1 MSLKAISQLRTLLK
15 PLSKDGFPSFVSQL
29 DSVLV
34 IMEIRDC
41 FVAPVCKS
49 EHKDGLGMRE
59 DGRGVVKSSAS
70 PDGGS
75 QGSHGDGNEDV
86 KHKDN
91 EVGREGEGLDESAGG
106 GSGGGGSAANVSGIS
121 PASVSGN
128 TSGVQ
133 TTSPGSG
140 LMDLTGSRDMTTR
153 VQRSSGLVSGMAA
166 KSGSDMMISGLV
178 FGISDVFDSR
188 VPGTANPKD
197 IIGLSQN
204 VWLTFYGT
212 LDAKAKVKRQRA
224 HAVVKMAI
232 GVDWHHLD
240 VGMKDPALLW
250 CRIRIEFEG
259 TTFSRY
265 STLLRRMVSLKISD
279 CGNDFT
285 KYSSMLQQLFQ
296 SLHGLGRE
304 HSERDRVCFLLMGL
318 DSSFDGV
325 TTVIEN
331 LSEPTFYDSVV
342 RINAYL
348 RRAAGRS
355 SKSGKANKPQ
365 PLFGFG
371 DRKERIFNGK
381 CYGCGERGHRKK
393 DCPKKKPNKDKKKG
407 NQLNVLDLTKFFML
421 ALATSLARPP
431 PAPKSKSKHYHDI
444 VFDSG
449 AARHLFNDKKWFISM
464 DSSNFGSDVVLGDGD
479 TTLKVRGSGKVKMIM
494 PSGNYLVLKNV
505 GYVPELP
512 GNFISQKRLVR
523 DGYMIRFK
531 YLNAKHDVI
540 EVWHGKRMLGS
551 TERDRDL
558 CCFRAK
564 PCNHL
569 TLAAF
574 KAKLFH
580 DYSSWKWHLALGH
593 LPEDGIRK
601 LAQNVQGLV
610 ISTKPGADER
620 ICGACEETG
629 LRRLPFKP
637 KSAEL
642 AHRYLPGEVLRS
654 DLKTRII
661 RGIGGVINFSVFV
674 DEGSRWLAAHDLT
687 KKDIFD
693 DYIVHVQW
701 LERHTGRKLKFLCS
715 DAGKEFDNARIRNWN
730 EARGIETKLA
740 APECQSTNGIAERSI
755 QTLMTMMRKSLEV
768 CRLPVAFWPY
778 CLQHAVYTRNRMPS
792 SFLKGKT
799 PYEALYGF
807 QPDVSH
813 MKPFGCVGWC
823 RIPDQQQQKGG
834 FGAKSIRCRLLGYD
848 KTHGV
853 YKVMLSDGRL
863 ARARHVRFLDTQF
876 TFPDEDPD
884 IMLDDDFFS
893 GSIPNPQSAAQ
904 ATPLNDNILSLD
916 IMDAPEQGE
925 LKHHSVPHQT
935 GSTTNTHTHANTTC
949 TEHKDSSH
957 VASHVVVAAQPDP
970 AAAAEAKDV
979 SDEGEQSLR
988 RSTRIRNPVVR
999 YDPRVALNN
1008 GKGFKESESLKE
1020 MKLKKAE
1027 TAHDLTKLF
1036 ALGSIEPSEPKSYE
1050 EAVRD
1055 PGWQKSMEE
1064 EIQALEAN
1072 KTWIVVPISQ
1082 AKGHKIV
1089 THTWVY
1095 KEKTNKHGV
1104 VDRLKSRLC
1113 ARGFTQE
1120 GVTFSMKF
1128 APTVKM
1134 SSIRLIITLALNKG
1148 MVIKQADV
1156 NNAFLHGVL
1165 DEVTYLEIPKGMR
1178 HRYSHKDYV
1187 LLLKKGIYGLKVS
1200 AAAWNAEFVSFMK
1213 SMGFEQCISDPC
1225 VFFEHLT
1232 DATTYLCLYVDD
1244 LIVVSDSEKY
1254 IDEVLGKIKAKYGLK
1269 DITGLD
1275 YLLGIEAAKVTDGIV
1290 LNQTTYVEKM
1300 LRRFGMESSNAKRVP
1315 LGASVQI
1322 TKDEEGEDADEMLYR
1337 QKIGALA
1344 WITLG
1349 TRPDCA
1355 FALSKLSRYLNKP
1368 KKSHMLAADNVMRYL
1383 QGSKKHGILLRKNG
1397 EPGLAVHVD
1406 ADWASCK
1413 DTRRSTSGYIL
1424 TVYGNAIIWK
1434 SQRQTFPAKST
1445 AEAEYIACSEAMADA
1460 VWLKNLMVELGEKVE
1475 QPIPIYED
1483 NKACIRI
1490 AENPVVSQRS
1500 KSIDIKYHIVRHWVA
1515 EQLFKM
1521 VDVNTKYQLADSL
1534 TKAVSENTLEQMKE
1548 AFMAQKE

>member
-29 DSVLV
+29 ESILV
-34 IMEIRDC
+34 IMELRDC
-41 FVAPVCKS
+41 FVAPVYKC
-49 EHKDGLGMRE
+49 EYKDGLGVRE
-59 DGRGVVKSSAS
+59 NAAAPVNSSPS

-75 QGSHGDGNEDV
+75 SGSHGDGGEEGKNPDQ
-86 KHKDN
+86 
-91 EVGREGEGLDESAGG
+91 GGGGEGEGLVENAGG
-106 GSGGGGSAANVSGIS
+106 DVGGGGSSSN
-121 PASVSGN
+121 
-128 TSGVQ
+128 
-133 TTSPGSG
+133 GSG
-140 LMDLTGSRDMTTR
+140 MNNNSGRPGGFDSGFRDLEAR
-153 VQRSSGLVSGMAA
+153 VQRSSGLGSGMAA
-166 KSGSDMMISGLV
+166 GMAAISGSNMVISGCIFV
-178 FGISDVFDSR
+178 PQDVFDSR
-188 VPGTANPKD
+188 IPGTANPKD
-197 IIGLSQN
+197 IISLSN
-204 VWLTFYGT
+204 SDWLAFYSM
-212 LDAKAKVKRQRA
+212 LEAKAKTKRQRA

-232 GVDWHHLD
+232 GVNWHHLD

-265 STLLRRMVSLKISD
+265 FTLLRSMVGLKISD
-279 CGNDFT
+279 FGNDFT
-285 KYSSMLQQLFQ
+285 KYSSRLQDLFQ
-296 SLHGLGRE
+296 SLLGLGRE

-342 RINAYL
+342 RINNYL
-348 RRAAGRS
+348 ERSVSRS
-355 SKSGKANKPQ
+355 SKPKKEKPKQ
-365 PLFGFG
+365 LFGFN
-371 DRKERIFNGK
+371 DRKENTFKGK
-381 CYGCGERGHRKK
+381 CWGCDGYGHRKK
-393 DCPKKKPNKDKKKG
+393 DCPKNKPKREQKGHQKG
-407 NQLNVLDLTKFFML
+407 NQLNLLDLSSFFMMT
-421 ALATSLARPP
+421 LATSLAMPP
-431 PAPKSKSKHYHDI
+431 PEPKSKSKHYHDV

-464 DSSNFGSDVVLGDGD
+464 DAANFGSDIVLGDGN
-479 TTLKVRGSGKVKMIM
+479 TTMKVKGSGTVKMIM

-531 YLNAKHDVI
+531 YLNSKHDVI
-540 EVWHGKRMLGS
+540 EVWHGKRLLGS

-558 CCFRAK
+558 YYLRAK
-564 PCNHL
+564 PCTKL

-580 DYSSWKWHLALGH
+580 DLSSWKWHLALGH
-593 LPEDGIRK
+593 LPEDSMRK

-620 ICGACEETG
+620 ICGACEEAG

-637 KSAEL
+637 KSDEL

-654 DLKTRII
+654 DLKSRII
-661 RGIGGVINFSVFV
+661 RGKGGVINFAVFV
-674 DEGSRWLAAHDLT
+674 DEGSRWLAAYDLT
-687 KKDIFD
+687 KKDIYD

-730 EARGIETKLA
+730 EARGIELKLS

-755 QTLMTMMRKSLEV
+755 QTLMTMMRRSLEV
-768 CRLPVAFWPY
+768 CGLPVTFWPY
-778 CLQHAVYTRNRMPS
+778 CLQHAVYTKNRMPS

-799 PYEALYGF
+799 PYEELYGF
-807 QPDVSH
+807 KPDVSH

-823 RIPDQQQQKGG
+823 RVPDQQQKKGG
-834 FGAKSIRCRLLGYD
+834 FGAKAVRCRLLGYE

-853 YKVMLSDGRL
+853 YLVMLRDGRL

-893 GSIPNPQSAAQ
+893 PIPAENLQQ
-904 ATPLNDNILSLD
+904 GGMVGLD
-916 IMDAPEQGE
+916 IMEAYEQAE
-925 LKHHSVPHQT
+925 LKDYPVLHQK
-935 GSTTNTHTHANTTC
+935 GSANTYKHANLTR
-949 TEHKDSSH
+949 TEHKD
-957 VASHVVVAAQPDP
+957 ASHDASDVVVAAQPDP

-988 RSTRIRNPVVR
+988 RSTRIRKPVVR
-999 YDPRVALNN
+999 FDPRVALNN
-1008 GKGFKESESLKE
+1008 GKGFKESENLNM
-1020 MKLKKAE
+1020 MKLKKSE
-1027 TAHDLTKLF
+1027 TAHDLTKLY

-1064 EIQALEAN
+1064 EIQALEDN

-1082 AKGHKIV
+1082 AKGHKII

-1095 KEKTNKHGV
+1095 KEKTNKDGV
-1104 VDRLKSRLC
+1104 VVRLKSRLC

-1134 SSIRLIITLALNKG
+1134 SSIRLIITLALKRG
-1148 MVIKQADV
+1148 MRIKQADI
-1156 NNAFLHGVL
+1156 NNAFLHGIL
-1165 DEVTYLEIPKGMR
+1165 GGVTYLEIPKGMR
-1178 HRYSHKDYV
+1178 QRYSHKEYV

-1200 AAAWNAEFVSFMK
+1200 AAAWNAEFVTFMK
-1213 SMGFEQCISDPC
+1213 SLGFEQCISDPC
-1225 VFFEHLT
+1225 VFYKHHSGIT
-1232 DATTYLCLYVDD
+1232 IYLCLYVDD
-1244 LIVVSDSEKY
+1244 LIVVSDSEKCM
-1254 IDEVLGKIKAKYGLK
+1254 DEVLSKIKAKYGLK

-1275 YLLGIEAAKVTDGIV
+1275 YILGIEAAKVPDGIV
-1290 LNQTTYVEKM
+1290 LNQTTYVEKI
-1300 LRRFGMESSNAKRVP
+1300 LRRFGMENSNTKRVP

-1322 TKDEEGEDADEMLYR
+1322 TKDEDGEDADEMLYR

-1368 KKSHMLAADNVMRYL
+1368 KKSHMLAADNVLRYL
-1383 QGSKKHGILLRKNG
+1383 KGSKKHGILLRKNG
-1397 EPGLAVHVD
+1397 ESGLAVWVD
-1406 ADWASCK
+1406 SDWAGCK
-1413 DTRRSTSGYIL
+1413 DTRRSTSGYVV
-1424 TVYGNAIIWK
+1424 TVHGNAIIWK
-1434 SQRQTFPAKST
+1434 SQRQTFPARST
-1445 AEAEYIACSEAMADA
+1445 AEAEYIACSEAFADA
-1460 VWLKNLMVELGEKVE
+1460 KWLKTLMNELGEEV
-1475 QPIPIYED
+1475 QLPIPVYED
-1483 NKACIRI
+1483 NEACIRI
-1490 AENPVVSQRS
+1490 AENPVVSNRS
-1500 KSIDIKYHIVRHWVA
+1500 KSIDIKYHVVRHWVA
-1515 EQLFKM
+1515 KQLFKM
-1521 VDVNTKYQLADSL
+1521 VDTNSKDQLADAL
-1534 TKAVSENTLEQMKE
+1534 TKAVTEYLLEQMKE
-1548 AFMAQKE
+1548 AFMAKKE